1 MAGVKSKVC
10 VFFAAALVPTRYI
23 GDMQLFL
30 RTILVLACLTLTGV
44 LRSAEGARVISFHGF
59 YDCIELKNKT
69 TRVVLCPAVGG
80 RVLEFSIQGKN
91 ALCLNPE
98 EVGKTN
104 GTSAGRFDIGPER
117 ILPQHNVLF
126 RGQYKGEIV
135 GVRSAKLTSGRDASS
150 GFQIVR
156 EFSLA
161 TDTAHLICKQT
172 VINISKGKRQ
182 VCYWCRTFA
191 LGQGICVVPVSG
203 FSRMPKRH
211 VMYDDHLVINFAA
224 ENDNI
229 TERGG
234 CIIVDGPPEKPKLGF
249 DSMSGW
255 MAYLMRNDLMFIK
268 KWPTYPD
275 RVYGEMAS
283 LTLSIW
289 YPAERPMCELEP
301 IGPREI
307 LKPGQRASFT
317 EEWFLSPYKFPGS
330 GPKVNLS
337 TVKTI
342 SQKLMAPAK

>member
-1 MAGVKSKVC
+1 MILAWLILAG
-10 VFFAAALVPTRYI
+10 AL
-23 GDMQLFL
+23 Q
-30 RTILVLACLTLTGV
+30 
-44 LRSAEGARVISFHGF
+44 SAEGARVVSFHGF
-59 YDCIELKNKT
+59 DDCIELKNKPA
-69 TRVVLCPAVGG
+69 RVVLCPAVGG

-91 ALCLNPE
+91 ALWLNPE

-104 GTSAGRFDIGPER
+104 GASAGRFDIGPER

-126 RGQYKGEIV
+126 RGTYKGEIV
-135 GVRSAKLTSGRDASS
+135 GARSAKLTSGRDASS

-161 TDTAHLICKQT
+161 IDTAHLTCKQT
-172 VINISKGKRQ
+172 VTNISKETRQ

-203 FSRMPKRH
+203 FSRMPKKH
-211 VMYDDHLVINFAA
+211 VMYDDHLVINFAPK
-224 ENDNI
+224 NDSI
-229 TERGG
+229 TQREGF
-234 CIIVDGPPEKPKLGF
+234 IIVDGPPEKPKLGF

-255 MAYLMRNDLMFIK
+255 MAYLTRNDLMFVK
-268 KWPTYPD
+268 RWQTFPN

-307 LKPGQRASFT
+307 LKPGERASFT
-317 EEWFLSPYKFPGS
+317 EEWFLAPHKFPGS
-330 GPKVNLS
+330 GSKVNLPA
-337 TVKTI
+337 VKKA
-342 SQKLMAPAK
+342 SEELMAPAK

>member
-1 MAGVKSKVC
+1 MDGAKCKAR
-10 VFFAAALVPTRYI
+10 VFFAAALKRARYI
-23 GDMQLFL
+23 GAMKIFT
-30 RTILVLACLTLTGV
+30 RFVLVSAGV
-44 LRSAEGARVISFHGF
+44 IHAGSLRSAEGARVILYHGF
-59 YDCIELKNKT
+59 DDCIELKNKMA
-69 TRVVLCPAVGG
+69 RVVLCPAVGG
-80 RVLEFSIQGKN
+80 RVLEFSIQERN
-91 ALCLNPE
+91 ALWLNPKG
-98 EVGKTN
+98 VGKAN
-104 GTSAGRFDIGPER
+104 DTSAGRFDIGPER
-117 ILPQHNVLF
+117 ILPRRNVLW
-126 RGQYKGEIV
+126 RGPYNGEIV
-135 GVRSAKLTSGRDASS
+135 GDRSAKLTSGKDPSS

-161 TDTAHLICKQT
+161 VDTAHLICKQT
-172 VINISKGKRQ
+172 VINVSKETKQ

-203 FSRMPKRH
+203 FSRMPKRY

-224 ENDNI
+224 ESDNI

-234 CIIVDGPPEKPKLGF
+234 FIIVDGPPEKPKLGF

-307 LKPGQRASFT
+307 LKPGQSASFT
-317 EEWFLSPYKFPGS
+317 EEWFLAPHKFPGS
-330 GPKVNLS
+330 GPKVNLPA
-337 TVKTI
+337 VKKVVKRLLA
-342 SQKLMAPAK
+342 QVK